1 MYNPFRLPM
10 DRKSQQ
16 VYNDYTTPDAAKWE
30 ELAKLSSEL
39 TGERVCW
46 WLDQPNGVILHGRF
60 VENATLRP
68 THDVCEYANAI
79 NVYANDEATVMLRP
93 RKKKEDEDVV
103 DSEYEWKQ
111 LDATVHFE
119 YISIDMSAVDLKE
132 AWRTP
137 VAAFKSLTLDTDR
150 NKWYRV
156 EKITDKHF
164 SEFEDSMFRDPRG
177 EIDKSLVKLNLRNN
191 LGLRESWTDGVTIT
205 LPLKDEYVP
214 PFASGNMTRFLCISD
229 EFVTVRAHDSRKR
242 TCIKLL
248 TNYADNPRKRSIK
261 YAMTY
266 PPNLYRGCVT
276 GRTHGQW
283 PAGGVDT
290 YHDTTDI
297 RRVKIR
303 IFDSTDVRRGQASY
317 EDAQTRDK
325 HIVIGGRSTHRL
337 YAALGLPTNAS
348 CLEISTAARRE
359 LGRLSRP
366 ADSEYKE
373 FVRLDATLEVKR
385 AERILLDP
393 ALKAKYDMEGD
404 WVRYGGQ
411 LDQNTRFQ
419 SMMTNPCT
427 LQTSP

>member
-1 MYNPFRLPM
+1 
-10 DRKSQQ
+10 
-16 VYNDYTTPDAAKWE
+16 
-30 ELAKLSSEL
+30 
-39 TGERVCW
+39 
-46 WLDQPNGVILHGRF
+46 
-60 VENATLRP
+60 
-68 THDVCEYANAI
+68 
-79 NVYANDEATVMLRP
+79 
-93 RKKKEDEDVV
+93 
-103 DSEYEWKQ
+103 
-111 LDATVHFE
+111 
-119 YISIDMSAVDLKE
+119 
-132 AWRTP
+132 
-137 VAAFKSLTLDTDR
+137 
-150 NKWYRV
+150 
-156 EKITDKHF
+156 
-164 SEFEDSMFRDPRG
+164 
-177 EIDKSLVKLNLRNN
+177 
-191 LGLRESWTDGVTIT
+191 
-205 LPLKDEYVP
+205 
-214 PFASGNMTRFLCISD
+214 
-229 EFVTVRAHDSRKR
+229 
-242 TCIKLL
+242 
-248 TNYADNPRKRSIK
+248 
-261 YAMTY
+261 MTY
-266 PPNLYRGCVT
+266 SPNLYRGCVT

-393 ALKAKYDMEGD
+393 ALKAKYDTEGD
-404 WVRYGGQ
+404 WVRCGGK